1 MPIYAYSK
9 NEYLKT
15 TDIVESKL
23 DFIGKV
29 TETKATHKKD
39 NQVDI
44 ITIDKF
50 EYDHSE
56 RLKLQKQQFEV
67 NGTTSS
73 EEVIVENTYDALGQL
88 ESKRV
93 GGETTDTDGLQKI
106 DYTYNVR
113 GWLKTINNPTDVLTD
128 DLFAFNINYNT
139 IEKNNSGASKLNTEA
154 LYNGNISETHWRT
167 KNDNKLRAYGYSYDA
182 LNRITKAQYK
192 AGTNFTEEIGAFDLK
207 NVKYDYNGN
216 IHRLVRKSGN
226 SVLTAGELTDI
237 LSYSYY
243 EDGLSNRLSKVKDNS
258 TIHPEKGF
266 DDGTNTNNDYNY
278 DLNGNLTKDENKKI
292 TTIKYNHLNLPV
304 VVKFENNVY
313 KRIVYTYDATGIKL
327 SKKVIESPTK
337 KTETKYAGNY
347 IYEND
352 VLKFSNHSEGYIEP
366 KSEGDITQGFKYVYQ
381 YKDQVN
387 NVRLSY
393 SDLDNNGAIDA
404 STEILHE
411 RNYYPFGLLHRG
423 YNNVINGT
431 VNNLKQYQGQEFT
444 EDLGLNTH
452 EWKYRVSDPAIG
464 RFWQIDPLAED
475 YNYQSPYNFSEN
487 RVIDAFELEG
497 LEKVSIH
504 TRAFAPFKT
513 FGGGFSGD
521 GADRGFTTSQNVT
534 SRVKQSVGID
544 FNQSTPVVSGGL
556 QTSDATHHPI
566 LGEDTAL
573 SRDALKNVQIGETST
588 GAKQVS
594 FQSEIEGAN
603 PLTPKAL
610 TPNIDVD
617 GIFSISSNQETGVL
631 SISANITGD
640 NFPSTESFISDG
652 KNSVFIGVSALKGS
666 PFSSLKGEGGRKM
679 INTDLRINFNSDGI
693 FQNVIY
699 QGKQYNIQDYNKLFE
714 TQNPN
719 GNN

>member
-1 MPIYAYSK
+1 M
-9 NEYLKT
+9 
-15 TDIVESKL
+15 
-23 DFIGKV
+23 
-29 TETKATHKKD
+29 
-39 NQVDI
+39 
-44 ITIDKF
+44 
-50 EYDHSE
+50 
-56 RLKLQKQQFEV
+56 
-67 NGTTSS
+67 
-73 EEVIVENTYDALGQL
+73 
-88 ESKRV
+88 
-93 GGETTDTDGLQKI
+93 
-106 DYTYNVR
+106 
-113 GWLKTINNPTDVLTD
+113 
-128 DLFAFNINYNT
+128 
-139 IEKNNSGASKLNTEA
+139 
-154 LYNGNISETHWRT
+154 
-167 KNDNKLRAYGYSYDA
+167 
-182 LNRITKAQYK
+182 
-192 AGTNFTEEIGAFDLK
+192 
-207 NVKYDYNGN
+207 
-216 IHRLVRKSGN
+216 
-226 SVLTAGELTDI
+226 
-237 LSYSYY
+237 
-243 EDGLSNRLSKVKDNS
+243 
-258 TIHPEKGF
+258 
-266 DDGTNTNNDYNY
+266 
-278 DLNGNLTKDENKKI
+278 
-292 TTIKYNHLNLPV
+292 
-304 VVKFENNVY
+304 
-313 KRIVYTYDATGIKL
+313 
-327 SKKVIESPTK
+327 
-337 KTETKYAGNY
+337 
-347 IYEND
+347 
-352 VLKFSNHSEGYIEP
+352 
-366 KSEGDITQGFKYVYQ
+366 
-381 YKDQVN
+381 
-387 NVRLSY
+387 
-393 SDLDNNGAIDA
+393 
-404 STEILHE
+404 LHE